1 MNAMKATCHAFD
13 TRSLLKG
20 NHEYQQI
27 GYDNPGANRQ
37 TAPMNSFGSRL
48 RALRETRNWSQE
60 QLGFELGVTKATVSK
75 WETDRARPGLDTL
88 LKIKT
93 LFADQSVSLDFLGG
107 DTSIRTSEQNGT
119 YAADPRLAQ
128 SPDELQLL
136 LLFRNLSKQRRLG
149 LLKLLGG

>member
-1 MNAMKATCHAFD
+1 MNT
-13 TRSLLKG
+13 
-20 NHEYQQI
+20 
-27 GYDNPGANRQ
+27 
-37 TAPMNSFGSRL
+37 FGSRL

-88 LKIKT
+88 LKIRT
-93 LFADQSVSLDFLGG
+93 LFAEQAITLDFLGG
-107 DTSIRTSEQNGT
+107 GEGLRTAEQSAY
-119 YAADPRLAQ
+119 YAADPRLAR

-136 LLFRNLSKQRRLG
+136 LLFRDLPRQRRQG